1 KAVNPTLENRGVR
14 TAPFLVLVGTEM
26 PAILLEVST
35 LSNEEEVEL
44 LIDPDYREKIALAV
58 SRGIGSYARDLNN
71 SRSAER

>member
-1 KAVNPTLENRGVR
+1 
-14 TAPFLVLVGTEM
+14 M

-58 SRGIGSYARDLNN
+58 SRGIGSYARNLN
-71 SRSAER
+71 RSAEKGS